1 MLILEDLKLIIKGL
15 KNPKKLARVW
25 VLAVKVDIAFIKAM
39 FTKNK
44 NKLKIVFENYEKEA
58 SGFVPE
64 SCLKIVRNYLKKKKK
79 KKEKV

>member
-1 MLILEDLKLIIKGL
+1 MLLEDLKLILRGL
-15 KNPKKLARVW
+15 KNPRKLARVW

-64 SCLKIVRNYLKKKKK
+64 AYLGIIRNYLK
-79 KKEKV
+79 